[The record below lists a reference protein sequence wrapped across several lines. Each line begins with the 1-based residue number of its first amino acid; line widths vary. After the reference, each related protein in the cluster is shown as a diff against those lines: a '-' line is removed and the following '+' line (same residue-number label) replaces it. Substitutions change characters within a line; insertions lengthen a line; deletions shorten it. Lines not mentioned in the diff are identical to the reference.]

1 MARRFDGS
9 GALVPADHNKVLPR
23 RGPLAMLWRQ
33 DAPRNKVC
41 MCMCVCVFFC
51 ACGWRQDGL
60 MPRIRSSGLASVPLI
75 SVKD

>member
-41 MCMCVCVFFC
+41 LCMCMCMCVC
-51 ACGWRQDGL
+51 ACVWRRDA
-60 MPRIRSSGLASVPLI
+60 PHIRSSGLASVPLM